1 MEPLTSYGAMDRST
15 IPESHFGIGHPSFFR
30 GRCLNEVCTL
40 PLILSCSAALI
51 RKVGAA
57 SANHKAAKTGRRIS
71 IPCGSGLQMPRSLR
85 SGEPPIPERGAT
97 LIRNGLDEAGSSGV
111 GRYTIDS

>member
-1 MEPLTSYGAMDRST
+1 MVLKPKSGRVAVDAREPVEPLTSYGAMDRSI

-71 IPCGSGLQMPRSLR
+71 IPCGVRLADAEVIEIRR
-85 SGEPPIPERGAT
+85 AADTRERRDA
-97 LIRNGLDEAGSSGV
+97 
-111 GRYTIDS
+111 DS